1 MAEIF
6 QNREQN
12 YQHVG
17 ISIAEHHMRF
27 CGIAGALERPIVG
40 VQHRSVWQG
49 LNSSKIAAVC
59 SVSHSQ
65 WIVFFFSCDV
75 HCSNGNSKYLTDKFD
90 SYIT

>member
-17 ISIAEHHMRF
+17 ISIAEHRLRF

-49 LNSSKIAAVC
+49 LMIGILRARGPYGAVGMKLKPP
-59 SVSHSQ
+59 
-65 WIVFFFSCDV
+65 W
-75 HCSNGNSKYLTDKFD
+75 
-90 SYIT
+90 